1 LGAAGAGDDPG
12 VTALLEAALNGSR
25 TAADHPAIPRTPA
38 ELAAAARGAVDAGA
52 RALHLHAYDDGAE
65 TLAAAPCAEA
75 LRAVRAACPGV
86 PLSLSTSAD
95 IEPDPDRRLA
105 LVAAWTELPDLVT
118 ANQGEAGIVALCE
131 HLLARGVGI
140 EAGLLTRGDAEAF
153 VATTL
158 PGRCTRAMVE
168 PLGADP
174 EAAVA
179 EAAAIEDVLARAEVG
194 LEQVHHGDD
203 LASWAVS
210 ARAVPRG
217 HGIRTGLEDTTV
229 LPDGRPAADNAEL
242 VRRAAALLATGA
254 ARPART
260 GVDDARRHERFL
272 TTIREETGLDRD
284 RAERAAMATL
294 VTLGERLGE
303 ERAQELAEDLPGRLA
318 TWLAD
323 APELAERFH
332 VEAFVRRVA
341 EREEGDLETASRHA
355 RAVLR
360 AFARVAPAHEV
371 DDLVD
376 ALPRE
381 FEPLLGDVARELRTT
396 AEPEVRTFEAFLQRV
411 RARADLDLLE
421 AQRASEVVLEVL
433 AEQLADGEVRDLQA
447 ALPGPFGE
455 ALERGRR
462 RRRAR
467 PGPRSRS
474 LDETVAEIA
483 QRREVDVDTAFR
495 HLRAVVSTLA
505 EALPPPELHDVLGQ
519 LPPAFRDTVL

>member
-1 LGAAGAGDDPG
+1 M
-12 VTALLEAALNGSR
+12 
-25 TAADHPAIPRTPA
+25 
-38 ELAAAARGAVDAGA
+38 
-52 RALHLHAYDDGAE
+52 
-65 TLAAAPCAEA
+65 
-75 LRAVRAACPGV
+75 
-86 PLSLSTSAD
+86 
-95 IEPDPDRRLA
+95 
-105 LVAAWTELPDLVT
+105 AAWTELPDLVT

-174 EAAVA
+174 DAAVA

-210 ARAVPRG
+210 ARAVRRG

-260 GVDDARRHERFL
+260 GVDDARRYERFL
-272 TTIREETGLDRD
+272 TTIREQTGLDRD

-303 ERAQELAEDLPGRLA
+303 ERAQELAADLPGRLA
-318 TWLAD
+318 TWLSD

-341 EREEGDLETASRHA
+341 EREEGDPETASRHA

-360 AFARVAPAHEV
+360 AFARVAPAYEV

-376 ALPRE
+376 ALPHE
-381 FEPLLGDVARELRTT
+381 FEPLLGDAARSCGRGPSPTCT
-396 AEPEVRTFEAFLQRV
+396 RSRPSWIASASGPTSTS
-411 RARADLDLLE
+411 ARPSAPP
-421 AQRASEVVLEVL
+421 RWSSRCWPSSCRR
-433 AEQLADGEVRDLQA
+433 EVRDLQA

-462 RRRAR
+462 RGRAR
-467 PGPRSRS
+467 PRPRP
-474 LDETVAEIA
+474 LDVTVAEIA
-483 QRREVDVDTAFR
+483 QREGVDFDTAFR
-495 HLRAVVSTLA
+495 HLRAVVTTLA
-505 EALPPPELHDVLGQ
+505 ESLPPPELHDVLAR
-519 LPPAFRDTVL
+519 LPRAFRDMVL